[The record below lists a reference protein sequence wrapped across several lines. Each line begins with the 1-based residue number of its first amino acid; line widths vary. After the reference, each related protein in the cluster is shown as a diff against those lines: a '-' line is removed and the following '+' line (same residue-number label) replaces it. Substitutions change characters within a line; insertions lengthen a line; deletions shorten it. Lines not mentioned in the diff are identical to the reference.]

1 MGRPCRLTLIYRCRV
16 WTPQRPAFQE
26 TCRSWELYESLTW
39 ACYRTILP
47 SHQDSR
53 AQLQC
58 NEWPSHV
65 CSSFASDGIDHSLAR
80 RRPRRPGAISS
91 PCVRRAAKA
100 GAKSSQTRV
109 RLPKPGQRIAF
120 FRRFV
125 SGRDCDG
132 NFPGHCVPGVD
143 DSSSMAPARDDG
155 DRRHMTTERWQQVK
169 EILHEAMQ
177 RAPEERSAFLG
188 QVCQTDQALRTEVEA
203 LLASNSGLSTDF
215 LPAAS
220 SDRGA
225 LGQGSR
231 LGPYEIVALLGAGGM
246 GEVYR

>member
-1 MGRPCRLTLIYRCRV
+1 MRRPCRLTLIYRCRV

-125 SGRDCDG
+125 SEEIAMGISQATVSREWTT
-132 NFPGHCVPGVD
+132 
-143 DSSSMAPARDDG
+143 AR
-155 DRRHMTTERWQQVK
+155 RWLRHEMTGT
-169 EILHEAMQ
+169 
-177 RAPEERSAFLG
+177 
-188 QVCQTDQALRTEVEA
+188 
-203 LLASNSGLSTDF
+203 
-215 LPAAS
+215 
-220 SDRGA
+220 
-225 LGQGSR
+225 
-231 LGPYEIVALLGAGGM
+231 AGT
-246 GEVYR
+246 